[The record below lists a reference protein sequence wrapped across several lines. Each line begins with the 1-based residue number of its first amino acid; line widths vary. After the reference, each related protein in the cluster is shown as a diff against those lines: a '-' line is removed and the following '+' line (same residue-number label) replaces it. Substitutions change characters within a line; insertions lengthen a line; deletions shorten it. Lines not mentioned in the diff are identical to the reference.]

1 MPEFQEEIKSYFL
14 IDFSVEKPQSSFTI
28 GHLSDYE
35 NDWFILEV
43 QNAEALFAT
52 VSIDSENMVTLEVDL
67 GKASKH
73 ENGNYTLNFQ
83 VKEFYGATDTV
94 QSKQLY
100 SVQIEV
106 KGLKIFEFVPTKNEI
121 AHEDDKVRPTMA
133 FEKIN
138 RFGLAEVSFNQTL
151 SVPQNWTQINDTVL
165 EIKVD
170 PFDLE

>member
-1 MPEFQEEIKSYFL
+1 M
-14 IDFSVEKPQSSFTI
+14 
-28 GHLSDYE
+28 
-35 NDWFILEV
+35 
-43 QNAEALFAT
+43 QNAEELFAS

-83 VKEFYGATDTV
+83 VKEFYDATDTV
-94 QSKQLY
+94 QSEQIY

-106 KGLKIFEFVPTKNEI
+106 KGLKTFEFVPPENEI

-165 EIKVD
+165 DIRVD
-170 PFDLE
+170 PYDLE